1 MVWFGVMD
9 GRGTLGRIRINFT
22 RDVMYF
28 QIRILVSLRGHG
40 TLGHIRFESHT

>member
-1 MVWFGVMD
+1 MVWFGVMN

-28 QIRILVSLRGHG
+28 QIRILVNLRGRG
-40 TLGHIRFESHT
+40 ALGRIRFESYM